1 MQRLRDT
8 GSWAAKPRGGG
19 TSPLEQHKELI
30 LAVVSERPD
39 ATLKEILAALHKQGI
54 YTNRSALDRFLA
66 RHKVTRKKKILRAA
80 EQKRKDVARARR
92 KWILIRSRYP
102 SANSRP
108 TCVGSHSAPSRASAT
123 PFALSSHPSRS
134 KNAPTISG
142 MPAMLPYDREPL

>member
-1 MQRLRDT
+1 
-8 GSWAAKPRGGG
+8 GG

-30 LAVVSERPD
+30 LAVVSERPG

-54 YTNRSALDRFLA
+54 YTNPSALDRFLA
-66 RHKVTRKKKILRAA
+66 RHKVTRKKKRLRAA
-80 EQKRKDVARARR
+80 EQKQKDGGRARR
-92 KWILIRSRYP
+92 TWSCIRLRCP

-108 TCVGSHSAPSRASAT
+108 TGVGSHSGPSRASAT